1 MTDELLFY
9 DNEINEKNEKNYE
22 IASKKNSAIN
32 PEIKISPAKDFEEIG
47 VQCEFINE
55 ISNETSKKETSPE
68 GRLSKLDGKKSIN
81 RRSGEAIDLRQSLQT
96 KIQLNYNARHSM
108 NQKQSIEGE
117 EYNIYGYSAS
127 DKVDEEKIKMLGQ
140 LLTTMNMDNP
150 ESGS

>member
-1 MTDELLFY
+1 
-9 DNEINEKNEKNYE
+9 
-22 IASKKNSAIN
+22 
-32 PEIKISPAKDFEEIG
+32 
-47 VQCEFINE
+47 
-55 ISNETSKKETSPE
+55 
-68 GRLSKLDGKKSIN
+68 
-81 RRSGEAIDLRQSLQT
+81 
-96 KIQLNYNARHSM
+96 M